1 LLGAWLSGHGGR
13 WYVTTETMSVMDI
26 IRRDWI
32 GLIASFVTGSA
43 LIASLVLIID
53 NRYAWDAVR
62 SDTRR
67 LSEQVET
74 NRTELLENRKLIDE
88 LRIRITTWTNQEPS
102 VPSSPRS

>member
-1 LLGAWLSGHGGR
+1 
-13 WYVTTETMSVMDI
+13 MSVMDI